1 MANLSN
7 EISNG
12 GRMKRKV
19 CRERS
24 CPHPGCNLYGKT
36 GSVNITRHGF
46 MKTKHGRQRRFRC
59 LACGKTF
66 SSNTGTPY
74 YRLQTGRKTFDEVVH
89 LSVEGVSKSAIARLK
104 GLSWNT
110 VARWLERAAA
120 AAERFNDLR
129 LSGYVL
135 MELQADEIRTF
146 TQGKDRPTWIF
157 ASLEVWSRLWT
168 STIVGRCSYANTK
181 RLLNDVAS
189 RCTFAEPPLITT
201 DGFNYYARVI
211 RQIFG
216 YGCVYGVVMKT
227 RRKDRVVK
235 VDRYRVIGSRWQLEE
250 ALIRSED
257 SSKLNTSFIERLNLT
272 IRQGSAYLYRR
283 SACHARVAGNLK
295 HHLDLFQCY
304 YNFVRPHRALRFG
317 QEMRTPA
324 MQAGLVTKQ
333 LSFREIITAVEVVRF
348 LVAVVLLVT
357 VKRRSL
363 GNRSCLEA

>member
-1 MANLSN
+1 M
-7 EISNG
+7 
-12 GRMKRKV
+12 RKV
-19 CRERS
+19 CRDRF
-24 CPHPGCNLYGKT
+24 CPHPGCRLYGKS
-36 GSVNITRHGF
+36 GGVNIARHGF
-46 MKTKHGRQRRFRC
+46 MKTKYGRRRRYRC

-74 YRLQTGRKTFDEVVH
+74 YRLQTSRKDFDEVVH
-89 LSVEGVSKSAIARLK
+89 LSVEGVSKSSIARIK

-129 LSGYVL
+129 LSKYVL
-135 MELQADEIRTF
+135 TELQADEIRTF
-146 TQGKDRPTWIF
+146 TQGKDRPMWIF
-157 ASLEVWSRLWT
+157 ASLEVCSRLWA
-168 STIVGRCSYANTK
+168 STVVGRRSYANTK

-201 DGFNYYARVI
+201 DGFKYYARVI

-250 ALIRSED
+250 ALFRSED

-272 IRQGSAYLYRR
+272 IRQGSAYLYRK
-283 SACHARVAGNLK
+283 SACHARVAENLEL
-295 HHLDLFQCY
+295 HLNLLQCY
-304 YNFVRPHRALRFG
+304 YNFIRPHRALRFG
-317 QEMRTPA
+317 PEMRTPA
-324 MQAGLVTKQ
+324 MQAGLVSRR
-333 LSFREIITAVEVVRF
+333 LSFREIFMAVAAVRVLFVV
-348 LVAVVLLVT
+348 VVLVVLSRSFGR
-357 VKRRSL
+357 KRLRL
-363 GNRSCLEA
+363 AT